1 MNKFRNRKS
10 SFSTSSKKSTD
21 NNFYYER
28 NKHITDNSDK
38 IDAVSTSPVDKS
50 LTTEK
55 LQEQL
60 NNNMEQINKNMSSTK
75 DILAEAKK
83 VANSQTTHY
92 GKHKSELDESQQNTV
107 GNNLG
112 INSTA
117 YDKGPAVTSE
127 VDKAFSNIVRGQKL
141 LTDSRYK
148 ISSLQESLPE
158 DQFTIT
164 RENYLNKGEETLKKF
179 NTLSYNIGNL
189 SSKNQDIRK
198 ELDSRHNSSY
208 FPQDSSDVEQTE
220 FSSFEPFD
228 D

>member
-92 GKHKSELDESQQNTV
+92 GIHKSELDESQQNQTSNNKMSFNRVSKALMMMKICQRCRVKFV
-107 GNNLG
+107 GG
-112 INSTA
+112 IRCWVKFVS
-117 YDKGPAVTSE
+117 
-127 VDKAFSNIVRGQKL
+127 
-141 LTDSRYK
+141 
-148 ISSLQESLPE
+148 
-158 DQFTIT
+158 
-164 RENYLNKGEETLKKF
+164 GE
-179 NTLSYNIGNL
+179 
-189 SSKNQDIRK
+189 
-198 ELDSRHNSSY
+198 
-208 FPQDSSDVEQTE
+208 
-220 FSSFEPFD
+220 
-228 D
+228 